1 MRPTASLSRWA
12 MSSSLLHRC
21 TPVLV
26 SLCAVVA
33 LRGEAQSAST
43 MTVPPA
49 TSAAV
54 DGKVFL
60 TVEEALAL
68 AFEDCEVTRSTEY
81 FNDERKQRVTDL
93 AKQEFERG
101 MLYPYSATKDGKLV
115 GTAYIDKHRVRTL
128 AESVMFVVG
137 TDGRIARIELLSFG
151 EPPEYIPNERW
162 YAQLIGKPLDDELF
176 LKKDIRNVTGA
187 TLTARA
193 TVDAARRVLA
203 AHQVIEAD
211 RAAEAER
218 KRKEAEREEAERRR
232 REGEGTPPKPP
243 VPKPKP
249 EPEPE
254 PEPHPEPTPRPVPTP
269 PPTPTPRPEPPP
281 EGQTA

>member
-1 MRPTASLSRWA
+1 
-12 MSSSLLHRC
+12 MSSSLLQLC

-26 SLCAVVA
+26 SLCAFVA
-33 LRGEAQSAST
+33 PRGEAQGASASRDPL
-43 MTVPPA
+43 VSA
-49 TSAAV
+49 TV

-60 TVEEALAL
+60 TVDEALAL
-68 AFEDCEVTRSTEY
+68 AFEGCDVTRRTEY
-81 FNDERKQRVTDL
+81 FDDERKQRVTDL

-101 MLYPYSATKDGKLV
+101 MLYPYTATKDGKLV

-128 AESVMFVVG
+128 AESILFVVG

-211 RAAEAER
+211 RAAAEAER
-218 KRKEAEREEAERRR
+218 KRREAERKQREREA
-232 REGEGTPPKPP
+232 GGDPPKPA
-243 VPKPKP
+243 PKPKP
-249 EPEPE
+249 EPQPIPAPE
-254 PEPHPEPTPRPVPTP
+254 PRPRPTPAPTP
-269 PPTPTPRPEPPP
+269 HPEPPP
-281 EGQTA
+281 EDPAA